1 MKQLLGLLTVLMLT
15 STAMAG
21 DASVS
26 SNSNGALSWVVVDE
40 EIWVCEIVSSNPIG
54 AKCYRAEMIARID
67 LRELYE

>member
-26 SNSNGALSWVVVDE
+26 SNSNGAMSWVVVDE
-40 EIWVCEIVSSNPIG
+40 EVWMCQLESLSPRPIP
-54 AKCYRAEMIARID
+54 KCYRAEMIK
-67 LRELYE
+67 